1 MSKFKSKFDDLFAEL
16 ERCRASQQFEA
27 ADNIRAK
34 IHKLIEDRV
43 KEMNHEID
51 RRRIDEPNL

>member
-1 MSKFKSKFDDLFAEL
+1 MSKFKSKFDDLFVEL

-34 IHKLIEDRV
+34 MHKLIEDRV
-43 KEMNHEID
+43 SHT
-51 RRRIDEPNL
+51 RRSSNDTSR